1 MQYSYKNNHSQNLI
15 LFFSGWGC
23 DEHQFTNLHDT
34 NDDILI
40 LFDYQNLNLDFD
52 FTPYKKIDLIAYSA
66 GVFVASIFQKSLPPL
81 HKKIAINGNPY
92 LFDKKFG
99 LSTQTINIFNS
110 ITLDNY
116 LEFRRQYMV
125 ETEAEYQS
133 YNDLQSLRSLESCQS
148 ELEALQK
155 LYQQYKNQI
164 DPDFDLALM
173 AEKDVLFRLSAQKD
187 FYQEKLRI
195 IPNARHHIF
204 FKFKSFREILEFDKQ
219 NEHKQ

>member
-1 MQYSYKNNHSQNLI
+1 MQQFLISKNSQDLI
-15 LFFSGWGC
+15 VFFSGWGC
-23 DEHQFTNLHDT
+23 DENQFTNLQD
-34 NDDILI
+34 NEDVLI
-40 LFDYQNLNLDFD
+40 LYDYQDLSLEFD
-52 FTPYKKIDLIAYSA
+52 FSKYRHIDLIAYSA
-66 GVFVASIFQKSLPPL
+66 GVFVASVLQKQIPNLS
-81 HKKIAINGNPY
+81 KKVALCGNPY
-92 LFDKKFG
+92 LLDEKLG
-99 LSTQTINIFNS
+99 LSAQTIEIFKS
-110 ITLDNY
+110 IDLDNY

-195 IPNARHHIF
+195 IPKARHHIF

>member
-1 MQYSYKNNHSQNLI
+1 MQYFYKNNHSQNLI

-40 LFDYQNLNLDFD
+40 LFDYQDLNLDFD

-125 ETEAEYQS
+125 ISDAEYKR
-133 YNDLQSLRSLESCQS
+133 YNELQSLRTLESCQQ
-148 ELEALQK
+148 ELTSLQN
-155 LYQQYKNQI
+155 LYTNHRKEITQN
-164 DPDFDLALM
+164 FDLALM
-173 AEKDVLFRLSAQKD
+173 ADKDPFFSLDAQKE
-187 FYQEKLRI
+187 FYGDKLRI
-195 IPNARHHIF
+195 IPNAKHHIF
-204 FKFKSFREILEFDKQ
+204 FRFNSFHEILEIK
-219 NEHKQ
+219 